1 MFADLKND
9 YKDISTAEYSK
20 WIENWLV
27 TLADLVEEENNF
39 DDTLDE
45 TNEHFSKVCGK
56 SYKPVKYDF
65 NHLNFGSGYISIYS
79 TDNYKTYRVYY
90 NRSSSDEIKLYE
102 HPNEFYKFDD
112 RYVVNIWALL
122 KQIPVSTVHEKILE
136 QQVEE
141 NQDVE
146 KKIRTQLDNI
156 QSAGRI
162 E

>member
-20 WIENWLV
+20 WIENWLG

-56 SYKPVKYDF
+56 SYKPVKYEF
-65 NHLNFGSGYISIYS
+65 SHLKFGNGYLSIYS
-79 TDNYKTYRVYY
+79 SNNYKTYRVYY
-90 NRSSSDEIKLYE
+90 DRNSGDGIKLYE
-102 HPNEFYKFDD
+102 YPHEFYKFDD
-112 RYVVNIWALL
+112 RDVVDIWTIL
-122 KQIPVSTVHEKILE
+122 KQTPVSEVHDKILE
-136 QQVEE
+136 QQVAE
-141 NQDVE
+141 NKNVE
-146 KKIRTQLDNI
+146 KKIRKQLDRI

>member
-1 MFADLKND
+1 M
-9 YKDISTAEYSK
+9 I
-20 WIENWLV
+20 IRILV
-27 TLADLVEEENNF
+27 PL
-39 DDTLDE
+39 
-45 TNEHFSKVCGK
+45 
-56 SYKPVKYDF
+56 
-65 NHLNFGSGYISIYS
+65 SIQ
-79 TDNYKTYRVYY
+79 NGLR
-90 NRSSSDEIKLYE
+90 IGWYE